1 MLLTTTPATDPKT
14 PGPEAWVLTKITL
27 LISGIQTW
35 LCLAP
40 SSLFSTPLPGRTW
53 SKGERLKLAAGVGRS
68 LTSEGHVDP
77 VSTAG
82 RRRMSILPGLS
93 SSRFLRFCG
102 PGTENPQDQAPPAV
116 LRAAGCGCWLTLE
129 VGVGRSVVYQLQVLP
144 DPLVVEG
151 RGRKIYQ
158 LQYFTA
164 ALHTRQETQAEVS
177 TPAPG
182 RLGFEDKLS
191 FVLLT

>member
-1 MLLTTTPATDPKT
+1 M
-14 PGPEAWVLTKITL
+14 
-27 LISGIQTW
+27 
-35 LCLAP
+35 
-40 SSLFSTPLPGRTW
+40 
-53 SKGERLKLAAGVGRS
+53 
-68 LTSEGHVDP
+68 DP